1 MKFEKIH
8 LDDITRCYCA
18 SHMDINGEPVIF
30 FASEDPNSPCNE
42 YSGVDFNKK
51 EVLWSDERGGCM
63 SIIPFETRKNEFLAI
78 NEFYLKVSPSHAK
91 LIWGKKDNDGWHFKD
106 IFNLAFLHRFDIY
119 HIDGKDYLMCTSIAR
134 DKAEKTDWSRPGQI
148 YIGEITEDLE
158 NNNIVLRQVADN
170 LYHNHGYIRG
180 NYNGH
185 VCGYFA
191 SDEGVFRLDPPINQ
205 DDWTLTKIKDGRV
218 SEIAFGDLDGD
229 GTEEMITIEPFHGN
243 AIKIYK
249 LVNGEYEEVYNY
261 PNEMDFG
268 HALVFDEIGG
278 TKCFIAGIRRVNAEL
293 VIFTYKDGK
302 YEFEIVDTEGGPA
315 NLDVIHAFGN
325 DYILAANHT
334 KNEAAIYKYIGE

>member
-18 SHMDINGEPVIF
+18 SHMNINDEPVIF

-42 YSGVDFNKK
+42 YSGQDFNKK

-63 SIIPFETRKNEFLAI
+63 SIIPFETRKNEFLAV

-91 LIWGKKDNDGWHFKD
+91 LIWGKKDEEGWHFKD

-119 HIDGKDYLMCTSIAR
+119 RFNDKDYLMCTSIAR
-134 DKAEKTDWSRPGQI
+134 DKANKEDWSRPGQI
-148 YIGEITEDLE
+148 YVGEIPTDLE

-180 NYNGH
+180 THNNH

-191 SDEGVFRLDPPINQ
+191 SDEGVFRLDPPIGQ
-205 DDWTLTKIKDGRV
+205 DDWTLTKIKEGRT
-218 SEIAFGDLDGD
+218 SEIAFGDLDND
-229 GTEEMITIEPFHGN
+229 GVEEMITIEPFHGN
-243 AIKIYK
+243 GIKIYK
-249 LVNGEYEEVYNY
+249 LNNDKYEEVYSY

-268 HALVFDEIGG
+268 HALVFDTIGNQ
-278 TKCFIAGIRRVNAEL
+278 KCFIAGIRRVQAEL

-302 YEFEIVDTEGGPA
+302 YEYQIVDTEGGPA
-315 NLDVIHAFGN
+315 NLDVVHAYGN